1 MYASSVDRIRKDQWE
16 ELIQYRR
23 QSSGEWVVWGDHND
37 LLWDDEKS
45 GGKKSEWW
53 TLRAF
58 RDFVAEL
65 GAVDLG
71 YTGYPFTWVNR
82 RLLIKKKQEVWG
94 WFN

>member
-1 MYASSVDRIRKDQWE
+1 MVR
-16 ELIQYRR
+16 
-23 QSSGEWVVWGDHND
+23 
-37 LLWDDEKS
+37 
-45 GGKKSEWW
+45 W

-82 RLLIKKKQEVWG
+82 RLLIKKKTGGLGMV
-94 WFN
+94 